1 MNDEKI
7 MSPAGLAAGQQVKPG
22 YGVGLPEVH
31 VGDIKHKM
39 TPIDQLQAEGRTTT
53 SGNIPLRQIM
63 QDIVAKD
70 KLSRRHEAPV
80 EEEVVAED
88 PKPVL
93 TANPHKKQ
101 SLKRAVQRQTDAD
114 LRAQEEAM
122 LADTQKAMREAPDK
136 IQARSMRD
144 KSAASEQ
151 MSVSDMMAR
160 DEISRSKRTKKSSTV
175 RNAPELSES
184 ASVSEEVSKGK
195 SLEAKVDPNAMT
207 GPLKKS
213 TGKAKANVEEAAP
226 IVAAWQS
233 SVSDLNKKFEVP
245 IKAKEGSQ
253 GLKRVEHH
261 NMSRSDRLAALEAK
275 LGGTVAKV
283 RQNEAEQQMDD

>member
-7 MSPAGLAAGQQVKPG
+7 ISPAGLAAGQQVAPG

-31 VGDIKHKM
+31 VGDIKHRM

-53 SGNIPLRQIM
+53 AGNIPLRQIM

-70 KLSRRHEAPV
+70 KMSRRQEAPV
-80 EEEVVAED
+80 VEEVVAED
-88 PKPVL
+88 PKPALAV
-93 TANPHKKQ
+93 NPHKKQ
-101 SLKRAVQRQTDAD
+101 SLQRAVQRQTEAD
-114 LRAQEEAM
+114 LREPEAM
-122 LADTQKAMREAPDK
+122 FDDTQKAMREAPDK

-160 DEISRSKRTKKSSTV
+160 DEISRSKRTKKSSAV

-195 SLEAKVDPNAMT
+195 SLEAKVNPNVVT

-213 TGKAKANVEEAAP
+213 TGKAKAKVEEAAP
-226 IVAAWQS
+226 TVAVWQS

-283 RQNEAEQQMDD
+283 RQNEAEQQLDE

>member
-7 MSPAGLAAGQQVKPG
+7 ISPAGLAAGQKIKPG

-53 SGNIPLRQIM
+53 SSGSIPLRQIM
-63 QDIVAKD
+63 QDIVTKD
-70 KLSRRHEAPV
+70 KMSRRQEMPV
-80 EEEVVAED
+80 VEEVVAEE
-88 PKPVL
+88 PKPEVKV
-93 TANPHKKQ
+93 NPHKKQ
-101 SLKRAVQRQTDAD
+101 SLQRAVQRQTEAD
-114 LRAQEEAM
+114 LREPEAM
-122 LADTQKAMREAPDK
+122 FDDTQKAMREASDK
-136 IQARSMRD
+136 IRTRSMRD
-144 KSAASEQ
+144 KSAVSEQ
-151 MSVSDMMAR
+151 MSVSEMMAR
-160 DEISRSKRTKKSSTV
+160 DAANSSLKSKKASAVRKAPATEVDGASDEI
-175 RNAPELSES
+175 
-184 ASVSEEVSKGK
+184 SKGK
-195 SLEAKVDPNAMT
+195 SLEAKVDPMTMT

-213 TGKAKANVEEAAP
+213 TGKTKQKAEEAVP
-226 IVAAWQS
+226 SVAVWQS

-283 RQNEAEQQMDD
+283 QQNEAEQQLDE